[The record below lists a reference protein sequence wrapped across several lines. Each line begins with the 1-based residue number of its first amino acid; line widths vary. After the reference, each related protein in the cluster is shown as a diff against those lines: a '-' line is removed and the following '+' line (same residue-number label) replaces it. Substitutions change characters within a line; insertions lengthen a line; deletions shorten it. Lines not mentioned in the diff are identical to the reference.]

1 MAVQREWKDDE
12 KGFVKLVSYKPASEE
27 WGAVRYPLE
36 KAEEGWVGLS
46 EITVHG
52 DYAYIIERDNLIGQ
66 AAKLKKIYRV
76 ALADLKPAKLGGEL
90 PVVKKE
96 EVRDLIP
103 DLKARPTAT
112 SSTRSKALPSM
123 QPAMAMSSPT
133 MTASTTPPGETLFF
147 PIGTMN
153 AM

>member
-1 MAVQREWKDDE
+1 REWGDDE
-12 KGFVKLVSYKPASEE
+12 KGFVKLVSYKPSSKE

-36 KAEEGWVGLS
+36 KTESGWVGLS
-46 EITVHG
+46 EITANG
-52 DYAYIIERDNLIGQ
+52 DYAYILERDNLIGD
-66 AAKLKKIYRV
+66 AARLKKLYRV

-103 DLKARPTAT
+103 DLKSAT
-112 SSTRSKALPSM
+112 NGYVVDKVEGFAIDAAGNGFVVTDNDGVDGSS
-123 QPAMAMSSPT
+123 
-133 MTASTTPPGETLFF
+133 GETLFF
-147 PIGTMN
+147 GIGPIN